1 MMQSKFKDWKVRASG
16 IGNIMTNLTTQ
27 EDIDKIDLEIKSLT
41 NERDSGLNANGNKV
55 KWTDNKKDRLIYLID
70 KKKNPDA
77 LPTGAISYLDEEFR
91 NVFWGRKRIL
101 QNKYLEKG
109 NIMEEDALQ
118 LVSDVH
124 GKFYAKNKEKFSNDY
139 VHGTPDHVSTLVI
152 DTKCSWDMD
161 TFDNATLTSLYEWQL
176 KTYLWLTGQTEGL
189 LVYCLVNSTLNQV
202 VNAKKKLWYE
212 MGSPD
217 DENPKWIEAVCQV
230 ERNMIFDKKA
240 FQKDYPTYDF
250 ENVHDITI
258 PKQFRI
264 KQFDVK
270 LEPQDKESMIRRAI
284 LAKKYLLQKEEE
296 ELAKF

>member
-1 MMQSKFKDWKVRASG
+1 MQSKFKDWKVRSSG
-16 IGNIMTNLTTQ
+16 KGQIMTNLTTQ

-41 NERDSGLNANGNKV
+41 NERNSGVNANGNKV
-55 KWTDNKKDRLIYLID
+55 KWTETKKDRLIYLID

-77 LPTGAISYLDEEFR
+77 LPTGAISYLNEEFR

-124 GKFYAKNKEKFSNDY
+124 GKFYAKNKEKFANDY
-139 VHGTPDHVSTLVI
+139 SHGTPDHKSTFII

-161 TFDNATLTSLYEWQL
+161 TFDGAGLTSLYEWQI
-176 KTYLWLTGQTEGL
+176 KSYLWLTGLTEGL

-250 ENVHDITI
+250 ENPHDITI
-258 PKQFRI
+258 PKQFRV

-270 LEPQDKESMIRRAI
+270 LEPQDKEMMMRRAI

-296 ELAKF
+296 YLAKF